1 MLELKNKK
9 LKSALNKTKD
19 LLLSIQDGMD
29 YQAELELLHKQTLS
43 MLEFVKLTKC
53 NKNAK
58 NHNLRS

>member
-19 LLLSIQDGMD
+19 LLLSIQDGTD

-53 NKNAK
+53 KK
-58 NHNLRS
+58 P